1 MMETARLRMIGL
13 SAIACFATGCASTG
27 VTIEKPGISL
37 RNVEVTSI
45 DLDSQTFVLDFDVVN
60 PNPFPL
66 PVQSVSYG
74 VELEGLQL
82 AAGETQGAFTV
93 PANGESHFAITV
105 DVDLMRTAPQL
116 MFIVRDGIHRD
127 IPYALEGSLAIDV
140 PLVKPVAFR
149 KRGSIRL
156 DAGALAADLGD

>member
-13 SAIACFATGCASTG
+13 SAVACFATGCATTG

-37 RNVEVTSI
+37 RNVEVTAV

-66 PVQSVSYG
+66 PIRSVSFG
-74 VELEGLQL
+74 VELEGLSL
-82 AAGETQGAFTV
+82 ASGETRSAFTV
-93 PANGESHFAITV
+93 PAGGDGHFAITV

-116 MFIVRDGIHRD
+116 MFIVRDGIRRE
-127 IPYALEGSLAIDV
+127 IPYTLEGSLAIDV
-140 PLVKPVAFR
+140 PFVEPVAFR
-149 KRGSIRL
+149 NRGSIRL
-156 DAGALAADLGD
+156 DAGALAADLVD

>member
-13 SAIACFATGCASTG
+13 SVVACFATGCASTG

-37 RNVEVTSI
+37 RNVEVTAV
-45 DLDSQTFVLDFDVVN
+45 DLDGQTFVLDFDVVN

-66 PVQSVSYG
+66 PVQSVSYD
-74 VELEGLQL
+74 VELEGLRL
-82 AAGETQGAFTV
+82 ASGETKSAFTV
-93 PANGESHFAITV
+93 PADGESHFAITV

-127 IPYALEGSLAIDV
+127 IPYALEGSLAVDV
-140 PLVKPVAFR
+140 PFVKPVAFR
-149 KRGSIRL
+149 NRGSIRF
-156 DAGALAADLGD
+156 DAGALAADLID